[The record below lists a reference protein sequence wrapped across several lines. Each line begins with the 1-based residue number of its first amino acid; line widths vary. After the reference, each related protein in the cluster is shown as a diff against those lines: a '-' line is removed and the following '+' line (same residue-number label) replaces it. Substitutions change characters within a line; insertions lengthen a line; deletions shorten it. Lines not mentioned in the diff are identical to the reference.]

1 MDSIPTCIDFVTIIW
16 NKDGCTN
23 SYTEFL
29 PWLPHKKINNNNNNN
44 NVKHKNDVSIVL
56 LILTIVI
63 SPFSFLMCFK
73 LCHNSTNKK
82 AYTTATKNE
91 NLFDIWNY
99 DVKITYDDVIKTQ
112 LSCGKFA
119 TLKKLH
125 NYEADVSSFDANF
138 RIEVRILSKIK
149 QINIVKLYG
158 FCLHK
163 RIMFLIYQYMKKE
176 SLFSVLYEDLEAV
189 EFNCRKRLN

>member
-1 MDSIPTCIDFVTIIW
+1 
-16 NKDGCTN
+16 
-23 SYTEFL
+23 
-29 PWLPHKKINNNNNNN
+29 
-44 NVKHKNDVSIVL
+44 
-56 LILTIVI
+56 
-63 SPFSFLMCFK
+63 MCFK

-82 AYTTATKNE
+82 ANTTTTKNE

-99 DVKITYDDVIKTQ
+99 DGKITYDDIIKTQ
-112 LSCGKFA
+112 LSCGQFA

-125 NYEADVSSFDANF
+125 KYEADVSFFDASF

-149 QINIVKLYG
+149 QINIVKLYE

-176 SLFSVLYEDLEAV
+176 SLFSVLYEDLEAE
-189 EFNCRKRLN
+189 EFNCRKGLN